1 MLTNAGCYENTSENE
16 HKRRRA
22 PADISN
28 MLQESDSECTV
39 KVESSVVRVREL
51 DWNTCNVFSPDREG

>member
-16 HKRRRA
+16 HKRQPA

-28 MLQESDSECTV
+28 MLQESDSE
-39 KVESSVVRVREL
+39 
-51 DWNTCNVFSPDREG
+51 